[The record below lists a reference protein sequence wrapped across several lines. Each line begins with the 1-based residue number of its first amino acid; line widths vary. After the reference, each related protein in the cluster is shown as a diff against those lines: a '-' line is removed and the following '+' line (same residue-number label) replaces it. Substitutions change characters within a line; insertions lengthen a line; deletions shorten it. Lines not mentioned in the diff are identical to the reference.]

1 MIVYGVKFKSQGS
14 PTCVWATR
22 TKACMEVFNIL
33 EEADVG
39 DEILVTVKEISE
51 EKFRNMEEFMGY

>member
-14 PTCVWATR
+14 PTCIWATR
-22 TKACMEVFNIL
+22 TKACMEAFDIL

-39 DEILVTVKEISE
+39 DEILITVKEISE
-51 EKFRNMEEFMGY
+51 KTLRNMREFEGY